1 MPAKRTVQQLYDL
14 FAPGQAEGAIT
25 PDRVQDLILS
35 VLPGFGRISLTA
47 QVETAIAETNVW
59 VKLAGTTALG
69 EGAFTFTMP
78 QNGRL
83 QCVCPVPSR
92 MVISAAVTLTNG
104 SQKEFEVALAK
115 NGTIMTE
122 TIQGARFGP
131 GGGSVEASLLG
142 DFAQQQNDH
151 VEIWVRNLTDTTNV
165 TATQFY
171 LRGMT
176 NIL

>member
-1 MPAKRTVQQLYDL
+1 MPTKRSIQQLYD
-14 FAPGQAEGAIT
+14 FFEPGQPAASIT

-47 QVETAIAETNVW
+47 QVGTSITQTNQW

-92 MVISAAVTLTNG
+92 MTISAAVTLTNG
-104 SQKEFEVALAK
+104 SQKDFQVALAR
-115 NGTIMTE
+115 NGEIMTE
-122 TIQGARFGP
+122 TIQGVRFGP
-131 GGGSVEASLLG
+131 GGGSVEASLFG

-151 VEIWVRNLTDTTNV
+151 VEIWVRNITDTTNI
-165 TATQFY
+165 TATKLY
-171 LRGMT
+171 MRAMT
-176 NIL
+176 NVL